1 MVKGCVMER
10 VCQGARRWNGRDAD
24 RHAHALAERGY
35 RGPSL
40 AFPGLTTAEE
50 TVDSPGQED
59 HDSFD
64 LPSSHPRVPFCV
76 DRSLHAASPRSMA
89 RRRAVPGNV
98 AFLIRKNK
106 LLSGT

>member
-10 VCQGARRWNGRDAD
+10 VCQGARRWNGTDAD

-35 RGPSL
+35 RAPSL
-40 AFPGLTTAEE
+40 AFPGLTSAEE
-50 TVDSPGQED
+50 TVDSPGQEG

-76 DRSLHAASPRSMA
+76 DRSPYAASRFHGSERSEEHTSELQSPCNLVC
-89 RRRAVPGNV
+89 R
-98 AFLIRKNK
+98 
-106 LLSGT
+106 